1 MTVTDKDVICD
12 EHENTKDDPVIEK
25 SSKQRDSVSLDK
37 NNKEQVKVKKNDIKL
52 DRQIG
57 TDTQNEVQSDDNISA
72 TNSDNEPCKEI
83 HNYKS
88 FPDIYE
94 TASEINVTSK
104 ENNIDETKCSQDE
117 SFVNDVEEINGSLSS
132 INHSITDLTTGES
145 IDTNKPTN
153 GVDKNVHG
161 SVIEIEN
168 DDFDDDFCGLPSS
181 APGSSPNYVN
191 NLLKPI
197 NMSDSDLDEI
207 QVGSVFFSRITF
219 PLWLRSMIN
228 ICWIRTGSQPY

>member
-1 MTVTDKDVICD
+1 MTDKDVISD
-12 EHENTKDDPVIEK
+12 EHENTKGDPVIDK
-25 SSKQRDSVSLDK
+25 SSKQKDPVSLDK
-37 NNKEQVKVKKNDIKL
+37 NSKEQVKVKKNDS
-52 DRQIG
+52 Q
-57 TDTQNEVQSDDNISA
+57 TDTNGTPNEVQNDDNISA

-83 HNYKS
+83 HDYES

-94 TASEINVTSK
+94 TVSEINVTSNKSK
-104 ENNIDETKCSQDE
+104 ENVILDETKCSQDE

-132 INHSITDLTTGES
+132 INHSITDLTSVES
-145 IDTNKPTN
+145 IDDTNKPTN
-153 GVDKNVHG
+153 GVEKKVCG

-207 QVGSVFFSRITF
+207 QVG
-219 PLWLRSMIN
+219 
-228 ICWIRTGSQPY
+228 